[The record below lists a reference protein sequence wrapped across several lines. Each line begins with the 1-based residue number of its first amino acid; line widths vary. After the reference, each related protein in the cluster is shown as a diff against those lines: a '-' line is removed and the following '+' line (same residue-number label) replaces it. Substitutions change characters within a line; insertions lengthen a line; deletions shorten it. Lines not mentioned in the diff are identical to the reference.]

1 MTRNTLNSIRG
12 RMCGGWVPAVLTVIG
27 LGIGSGGGPALAE
40 TRLLAFGDSL
50 THGYGLAAGSEFPVV
65 LERALRKEGLDVT
78 VINAGVSGDTSSG
91 GLARIGWSLADNPD
105 LVIVELGANDALRGI
120 DPGLTERNLDQ
131 IISEFKAGNV
141 TVLLAGM
148 LAPPNLGEE
157 YGAEFNSLYPRLA
170 EKHNVAFFPFF
181 LQDVAAV
188 PALNQNDYMHPNA
201 AGVEVIVANILPL
214 VMQTLDAMGVIRA
227 RE

>member
-1 MTRNTLNSIRG
+1 
-12 RMCGGWVPAVLTVIG
+12 MCGGWVPAVLAVIG
-27 LGIGSGGGPALAE
+27 LGIGPALAE

-50 THGYGLAAGSEFPVV
+50 THGYGLAAGSEFPAV
-65 LERALRKEGLDVT
+65 LERALHKQGLDVT

-91 GLARIGWSLADNPD
+91 GLARVGWSLADNPD

-120 DPGLTERNLDQ
+120 DPGLTERNLDR
-131 IISEFKAGNV
+131 IISEFKAANV

-170 EKHNVAFFPFF
+170 EKHDVAFFPFF

-214 VMQTLDAMGVIRA
+214 VMQTLGAMGVTL
-227 RE
+227 E

>member
-1 MTRNTLNSIRG
+1 M
-12 RMCGGWVPAVLTVIG
+12 
-27 LGIGSGGGPALAE
+27 
-40 TRLLAFGDSL
+40 
-50 THGYGLAAGSEFPVV
+50 
-65 LERALRKEGLDVT
+65 
-78 VINAGVSGDTSSG
+78 
-91 GLARIGWSLADNPD
+91 
-105 LVIVELGANDALRGI
+105 IVELGANDALRGI

-181 LQDVAAV
+181 LQDVAAI

-214 VMQTLDAMGVIRA
+214 VMQTLDAMGVTL
-227 RE
+227 E